1 MKINKFNDFLDA
13 VEDALLYSKETVSC
27 QHGLEKINHALFRL
41 SDIRLETPSR
51 EDESFIEYVC
61 SELANEHELALEEQA
76 RLSDENQKSLYFEST
91 ALSTTPIEDLSQNST
106 LEMTRDNSVSEQ
118 DKRLELIRAELDED
132 DDVFFQPQGEP
143 SFSTGHFG
151 QAVNPSNHVSTS
163 AFQADTASDIEV
175 VIDKN
180 KLYKKYISVMIENGH
195 SGTSVESIKKSA
207 IFIDNFSH
215 YINSSFS
222 PSMSVDSLIESFAVG
237 GDANKIFG
245 HKKVMGDLILK
256 IPESYFQT
264 SVSRSGHEATK
275 DNIERVKSCF
285 VSKFVFDKKYS
296 EIMKEALLTLDND
309 SVIDL
314 LMGFD

>member
-76 RLSDENQKSLYFEST
+76 KLSDENQKSLYFEST
-91 ALSTTPIEDLSQNST
+91 ALSTPPIEDLSQNST
-106 LEMTRDNSVSEQ
+106 LEMTQDNSVSEQ
-118 DKRLELIRAELDED
+118 GKRLELIRAELDED
-132 DDVFFQPQGEP
+132 DVFFQSQGEP
-143 SFSTGHFG
+143 SFSIGHFG
-151 QAVNPSNHVSTS
+151 QSVNPSNHVSNS
-163 AFQADTASDIEV
+163 AFQAYTESDIEV

-222 PSMSVDSLIESFAVG
+222 PSMSIDSLIESFAVG

-256 IPESYFQT
+256 VPESYFQT

-275 DNIERVKSCF
+275 DNIDRVKSCF

>member
-1 MKINKFNDFLDA
+1 MKINKFNDFLDS
-13 VEDALLYSKETVSC
+13 VEDALLYSKEIVSC
-27 QHGLEKINHALFRL
+27 EHGLEKINHALFKL
-41 SDIRLETPSR
+41 SDVRLETPSR
-51 EDESFIEYVC
+51 EDERFIEYVC
-61 SELANEHELALEEQA
+61 SELATEHELTLEEQTSP
-76 RLSDENQKSLYFEST
+76 SDENQKTLCFESSDPT
-91 ALSTTPIEDLSQNST
+91 ISSFEGSSENVIQEKSLSEH
-106 LEMTRDNSVSEQ
+106 

-132 DDVFFQPQGEP
+132 DDVFQEQGDAN
-143 SFSTGHFG
+143 FNAGQFGHS
-151 QAVNPSNHVSTS
+151 VNPFNQGSDSSSQSNTS
-163 AFQADTASDIEV
+163 SDIEV

-195 SGTSVESIKKSA
+195 SGASVESIKKSA

-222 PSMSVDSLIESFAVG
+222 PSMSIDSLIESFAMG

-264 SVSRSGHEATK
+264 SVSRSGHEVSK
-275 DNIERVKSCF
+275 DNVERVKNCF
-285 VSKFVFDKKYS
+285 ISKFVFDKKYS

>member
-13 VEDALLYSKETVSC
+13 VEDALLYSKDTVSC
-27 QHGLEKINHALFRL
+27 LHGLEKINHALFRL

-51 EDESFIEYVC
+51 EDDGFIEYVC
-61 SELANEHELALEEQA
+61 SELANEHELALADQV

-91 ALSTTPIEDLSQNST
+91 AQPTSPIEDLSRNST
-106 LEMTRDNSVSEQ
+106 LEITQDNSASEQ

-132 DDVFFQPQGEP
+132 DDFFQSQGEP
-143 SFSTGHFG
+143 SFSAGNFG
-151 QAVNPSNHVSTS
+151 QAINSSSHVSNS

-195 SGTSVESIKKSA
+195 SGASVESIKKSA

-275 DNIERVKSCF
+275 DNIDRVKNCF